1 MQAKHANLHSVS
13 TSKFNLKS
21 TQPKEEGK
29 ARFLM
34 GLNNRVSKIDK
45 RLHRV
50 EAHLS
55 IMYKQ
60 QITMKHLALTFVLA
74 LLCFTSAALALREFM
89 PINITL
95 PTKDNTEAQILP
107 RDASY
112 KDFSWPLEKTKNL
125 QDVEYNR
132 VGKGIY
138 INAKLGDPVVSAA
151 DGEVI
156 YSGKG
161 IQHFGNLILV
171 KHDDDIITV
180 YGNNYNN
187 YVKQG
192 QRVKAGEL
200 IAATGERKGRKSGL
214 YFEVRHKGQAQDP
227 FLYLQH

>member
-13 TSKFNLKS
+13 TSKFNLKT

-34 GLNNRVSKIDK
+34 GLNNRVSKMDK

-60 QITMKHLALTFVLA
+60 QITMKHLALTLVLA
-74 LLCFTSAALALREFM
+74 LLCFTSAALAIREFM
-89 PINITL
+89 PLQISIPATSISE
-95 PTKDNTEAQILP
+95 TEVKQTEQLE
-107 RDASY
+107 SFY
-112 KDFSWPLEKTKNL
+112 SWPLEKTKNL

-138 INAKLGDPVVSAA
+138 IQTKLGDPVVAVA
-151 DGEVI
+151 DGEII

-161 IQHFGNLILV
+161 IQHLGNLILV
-171 KHDDDIITV
+171 KHKDNLITV
-180 YGNNYNN
+180 YGNNYSN

-192 QRVKAGEL
+192 HKVKAGDL
-200 IAATGERKGRKSGL
+200 IAAAGERKGRKSGL
-214 YFEVRHKGQAQDP
+214 YFEVRHNGEAQDP
-227 FLYLQH
+227 FLYLKN

>member
-1 MQAKHANLHSVS
+1 MRAKQANLHSVPG
-13 TSKFNLKS
+13 SKFNLKS
-21 TQPKEEGK
+21 SEPKDDGK

-55 IMYKQ
+55 LMYRQ
-60 QITMKHLALTFVLA
+60 QITAKHLALTFVLA

-89 PINITL
+89 PLQISI
-95 PTKDNTEAQILP
+95 PTTSISEPVTSHTEQI
-107 RDASY
+107 DASY
-112 KDFSWPLEKTKNL
+112 TWPLEKAKNS
-125 QDVEYNR
+125 QDIEYNR

-138 INAKLGDPVVSAA
+138 IRAKLGDPVVAVA

-171 KHDDDIITV
+171 KHKDNLITV
-180 YGNNYNN
+180 YGNNYSN

-192 QRVKAGEL
+192 QKVGAGDL
-200 IAATGERKGRKSGL
+200 IAAAGERKGRKSGL
-214 YFEVRHKGQAQDP
+214 YFEVRHKGEAQDP